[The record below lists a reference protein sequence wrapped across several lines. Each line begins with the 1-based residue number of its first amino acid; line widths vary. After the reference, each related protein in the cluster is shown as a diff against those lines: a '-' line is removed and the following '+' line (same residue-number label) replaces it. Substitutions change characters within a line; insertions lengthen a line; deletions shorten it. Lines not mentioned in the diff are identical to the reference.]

1 VYGRMGHASSKC
13 YCCDATSSRDR
24 FGGGRYVGVKW
35 TFERIQ
41 SEINDYILAH
51 LPDDAPELA
60 ALSAEELSELI
71 ARSKINSALS
81 GIKGDAILFRSIVS
95 LLTYTSW
102 YWKRVGEHDESFY
115 LIETRKRYS

>member
-81 GIKGDAILFRSIVS
+81 GIKGDAILFRSIYMSNV
-95 LLTYTSW
+95 LCP
-102 YWKRVGEHDESFY
+102 Y
-115 LIETRKRYS
+115 LHIRLGIGNELVNTMKVFI